1 MPRFILFCGLL
12 LTFMAGCRPTQV
24 TTERILKDSI
34 IVREVPREITIPPA
48 AVASPSVNIDSLA
61 RAIQAGIKPEVI
73 NRTMIRHD
81 TASGMQARLILDEL
95 GNLTA
100 LCEQQ
105 EKVIEYLEKEVT
117 HWKSEFEKQI
127 MPSPRNFLQRIG
139 DFAEWIIIAL
149 LLITLIRLLI
159 RN

>member
-1 MPRFILFCGLL
+1 MRILAYLFLL
-12 LTFMAGCRPTQV
+12 LALLSCRPTQV
-24 TTERILKDSI
+24 VTERVVKDSI
-34 IVREVPREITIPPA
+34 IVKEVPREIIIPA
-48 AVASPSVNIDSLA
+48 TQTASPSVNLDSLV
-61 RAIQAGIKPEVI
+61 RVIQSGVKPEVI
-73 NRTMIRHD
+73 NRTLIQRD

-95 GNLTA
+95 GNLSA

-127 MPSPRNFLQRIG
+127 VSPPRSFLQRIG

-149 LLITLIRLLI
+149 LLIALIPLLY